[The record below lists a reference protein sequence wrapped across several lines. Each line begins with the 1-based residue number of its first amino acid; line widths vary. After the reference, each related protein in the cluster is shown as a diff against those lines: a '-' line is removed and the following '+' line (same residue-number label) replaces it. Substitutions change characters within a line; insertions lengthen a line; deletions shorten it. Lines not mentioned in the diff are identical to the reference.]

1 MYDVVISG
9 AGPAGSKCAEV
20 LSKRGFKVALIDR
33 DISWRKPCG
42 GAVHSRIFKYYPQLR
57 NAKFHQISGIAMYS
71 ADYHQ
76 FKYKW
81 KDTRYYGI
89 TVDRLEFDN
98 LLRNIAIDAGAELF
112 DKNLSIDFVTRNKRR
127 IGIKTKYANETKE
140 YLGKIIIVGDGINSK
155 LLNKL
160 GLRKNIEELMFAKC
174 AIMEGEN
181 NLNEDFMSIFF
192 KSYKG
197 YGWIFPLS
205 DNKFNIG
212 CGSMGKD
219 HLKYNLNS
227 IYTDFIKDSEIQNYI
242 PRSDYKKIWEAT
254 YPLPALGVNEKNLYL
269 DNLMIIGDAAGF
281 VSPISGEGISPSV
294 VSGNAAAEAAIYAI
308 EEEDISNQT
317 LKKYR
322 FHPKVKKIIRNFK
335 LNRYLA
341 DFFFE
346 HKGRNISKMFE
357 LAQKDD
363 DYREEVVDTLLF
375 NHTPSKDFLLKL
387 KY

>member
-20 LSKRGFKVALIDR
+20 LAKKGFKVALIDR

-57 NAKFHQISGIAMYS
+57 NANFHQISGITMYS

-81 KDTRYYGI
+81 KDPKYYGI

-98 LLRNIAIDAGAELF
+98 FLRNIAIDAGAELF
-112 DKNLSIDFVTRNKRR
+112 DKNLSIDFVTRHKRR
-127 IGIKTKYANETKE
+127 IGIKTKCANETKE
-140 YLGKIIIVGDGINSK
+140 YLGKIIIVGDGMSSK

-174 AIMEGEN
+174 AVMEGEN

-197 YGWIFPLS
+197 YGWLFPLG

-212 CGSMGKD
+212 CGSMGRD

-227 IYTDFIKDSEIQNYI
+227 IYTDFIEDPEIQNYI
-242 PRSDYKKIWEAT
+242 PQSNYKKIWEAA

-269 DNLMIIGDAAGF
+269 DNIMIIGDAAGF

-294 VSGNAAAEAAIYAI
+294 VSGNAAAETAIHAI
-308 EEEDISNQT
+308 EEEEISNQT

-322 FHPKVKKIIRNFK
+322 FHPEVKKIIRSFK

-357 LAQKDD
+357 LAQEDD
-363 DYREEVVDTLLF
+363 DYKEEVVDTLLF

>member
-98 LLRNIAIDAGAELF
+98 FLRNIAIDAGAELF

-341 DFFFE
+341 DFSFE

-375 NHTPSKDFLLKL
+375 NNTPSKDFLLKL

>member
-57 NAKFHQISGIAMYS
+57 NVNFHQISGIVMYS

-98 LLRNIAIDAGAELF
+98 FLRNIAIDAGAELF

-140 YLGKIIIVGDGINSK
+140 YLGKIIIVGDGMSSK

-242 PRSDYKKIWEAT
+242 PRSDYKKIWEAA

-375 NHTPSKDFLLKL
+375 NNTPSKDFLLKL

>member
-33 DISWRKPCG
+33 DTSWRKPCG

-98 LLRNIAIDAGAELF
+98 FLRNIAIDAGAELF

-242 PRSDYKKIWEAT
+242 PRSDYK
-254 YPLPALGVNEKNLYL
+254 
-269 DNLMIIGDAAGF
+269 
-281 VSPISGEGISPSV
+281 
-294 VSGNAAAEAAIYAI
+294 
-308 EEEDISNQT
+308 
-317 LKKYR
+317 
-322 FHPKVKKIIRNFK
+322 
-335 LNRYLA
+335 
-341 DFFFE
+341 
-346 HKGRNISKMFE
+346 
-357 LAQKDD
+357 
-363 DYREEVVDTLLF
+363 
-375 NHTPSKDFLLKL
+375 
-387 KY
+387 

>member
-33 DISWRKPCG
+33 DTSWRKPCG

-98 LLRNIAIDAGAELF
+98 FLRNIAIDAGAELF

>member
-1 MYDVVISG
+1 M
-9 AGPAGSKCAEV
+9 

-57 NAKFHQISGIAMYS
+57 NVNFHQISGIVMYS

-98 LLRNIAIDAGAELF
+98 FLRNIAIDAGAELF
-112 DKNLSIDFVTRNKRR
+112 DKNLSIDFVTKNKRR

-140 YLGKIIIVGDGINSK
+140 YLGKIIIVGDGMSSK

-181 NLNEDFMSIFF
+181 NLDEDFMSIFF

-197 YGWIFPLS
+197 YGWLFPLG

-242 PRSDYKKIWEAT
+242 PRSDYKKIWEAA
-254 YPLPALGVNEKNLYL
+254 YPLPALGVDEKHLYM

-281 VSPISGEGISPSV
+281 VSPISGEGISSSV
-294 VSGNAAAEAAIYAI
+294 VSGSAAAETAISAI

-322 FHPKVKKIIRNFK
+322 FHPIVKKIIRNFK
-335 LNRYLA
+335 LKRSLA

-375 NHTPSKDFLLKL
+375 NNTPSKDFLLKL

>member
-98 LLRNIAIDAGAELF
+98 FLRNIAIDAGAELF

>member
-76 FKYKW
+76 FKY
-81 KDTRYYGI
+81 
-89 TVDRLEFDN
+89 
-98 LLRNIAIDAGAELF
+98 
-112 DKNLSIDFVTRNKRR
+112 
-127 IGIKTKYANETKE
+127 
-140 YLGKIIIVGDGINSK
+140 NSS
-155 LLNKL
+155 
-160 GLRKNIEELMFAKC
+160 
-174 AIMEGEN
+174 N

>member
-98 LLRNIAIDAGAELF
+98 FLRNIAIDAGAELF

-181 NLNEDFMSIFF
+181 NLDEDLMSIFF

-197 YGWIFPLS
+197 YGWLFPLG

-242 PRSDYKKIWEAT
+242 PRSDYKKIWEAA
-254 YPLPALGVNEKNLYL
+254 YPLPALGVDEKHLYM

-281 VSPISGEGISPSV
+281 VSPISGEGISSSV
-294 VSGNAAAEAAIYAI
+294 VSGSAAAETAISAI

>member
-1 MYDVVISG
+1 MSG

-57 NAKFHQISGIAMYS
+57 NVNFHQISGIVMYS

-98 LLRNIAIDAGAELF
+98 FLRNIAIDAGAELF
-112 DKNLSIDFVTRNKRR
+112 DKNLSIDFVTKNKRR

-140 YLGKIIIVGDGINSK
+140 YLGKIIIVGDGMSSK

-181 NLNEDFMSIFF
+181 NLDEDFMSIFF

-197 YGWIFPLS
+197 YGWLFPLG